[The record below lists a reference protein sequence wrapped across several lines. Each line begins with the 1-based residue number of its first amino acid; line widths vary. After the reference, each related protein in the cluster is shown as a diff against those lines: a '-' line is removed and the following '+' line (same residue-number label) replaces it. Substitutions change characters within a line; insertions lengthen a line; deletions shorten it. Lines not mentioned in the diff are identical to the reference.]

1 VRRPSSLF
9 VNSRTGARFA
19 HASGFLNRPLCLPES
34 ADRTIGATDDIVIC
48 RNRLARTMNV
58 VLNFGCELG
67 RHVQL
72 ESKGDGGQ
80 YGSSKP
86 SRINQFASVSTSQNT
101 LCLT

>member
-1 VRRPSSLF
+1 
-9 VNSRTGARFA
+9 
-19 HASGFLNRPLCLPES
+19 
-34 ADRTIGATDDIVIC
+34 
-48 RNRLARTMNV
+48 MNV

>member
-1 VRRPSSLF
+1 
-9 VNSRTGARFA
+9 
-19 HASGFLNRPLCLPES
+19 
-34 ADRTIGATDDIVIC
+34 
-48 RNRLARTMNV
+48 MNV

-86 SRINQFASVSTSQNT
+86 FRINQFASVSTSQNA
-101 LCLT
+101 LCLTWGAKPFLRTSPRPFVNASLRP